1 MFQQKI
7 TDDIKIALKSG
18 DSFLVGTLRLINAAV
33 KNKEIEK
40 RFKSGEIVLSED
52 EITDLLSKEAK
63 KRKEAMEIYKTAG
76 RNDLFEKEEKEF
88 KIIEKYLPEQLSE
101 KEIEE
106 IISKA
111 IDKTGAKDI
120 KEMGRVMGEAM
131 KELKSKADAKMVGE
145 IIKKK
150 LST

>member
-101 KEIEE
+101 KEIEK